1 MGPQKLVVLILRQI
15 IVEISV
21 DGVEHLVNDIFLK
34 VAFES
39 HDSFHKLLFTNLSLI
54 VVIGHSED
62 ITQGHTHIFSFFIQI
77 LYDIDH
83 VVYRCFMLNL

>member
-1 MGPQKLVVLILRQI
+1 MSLLIITAPVGPQKLVVLILRQI

-21 DGVEHLVNDIFLK
+21 DGVEHLVDNIFLEI
-34 VAFES
+34 AFES

-62 ITQGHTHIFSFFIQI
+62 ITQGHTHIFGFFI
-77 LYDIDH
+77 
-83 VVYRCFMLNL
+83 